1 MAKRRSNDEGKALVE
16 QFQASG
22 LSRTQFAAR
31 EGISPQ
37 TLQRWVQKVQAGE
50 TQSVETRFVEVV
62 ESQSNGLLLR
72 VGDVEIRFNGLPA
85 PEYLAQVVQRLGD
98 AC

>member
-1 MAKRRSNDEGKALVE
+1 MAKRRSNEEGKALVE

-22 LSRTQFAAR
+22 QSRTQFAAR

>member
-37 TLQRWVQKVQAGE
+37 TLQRWIQKVQGGE
-50 TQSVETRFVEVV
+50 TESVDTRFVEVV
-62 ESQSNGLLLR
+62 ESQSSGVMIR
-72 VGDVEIRFNGLPA
+72 VGEVEVRISGLPS
-85 PEYLAQVVQRLGD
+85 PDYLARVVQGLG
-98 AC
+98 A

>member
-37 TLQRWVQKVQAGE
+37 TLQRWIQKVQGGE
-50 TQSVETRFVEVV
+50 TEIVDTRFVEVV
-62 ESQSNGLLLR
+62 ESQSCGVVIR
-72 VGDVEIRFNGLPA
+72 VGEVEVRISGLPS
-85 PEYLAQVVQRLGD
+85 PDYLARVVQGLG
-98 AC
+98 A

>member
-37 TLQRWVQKVQAGE
+37 TLQRWIQKVQGGE

-62 ESQSNGLLLR
+62 ESQSSGVVIR
-72 VGDVEIRFNGLPA
+72 VGEVEVRINGLPS
-85 PEYLAQVVQRLGD
+85 PDYLARVVQGLG
-98 AC
+98 A